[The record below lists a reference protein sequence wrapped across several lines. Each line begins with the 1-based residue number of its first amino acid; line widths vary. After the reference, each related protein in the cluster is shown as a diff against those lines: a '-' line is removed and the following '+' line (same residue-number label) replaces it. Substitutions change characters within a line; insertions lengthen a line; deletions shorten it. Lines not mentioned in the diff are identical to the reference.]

1 VFKKEKKTGCESCEE
16 KELEKNCESCEV
28 KDPVAES
35 QEPEIV
41 EEIELSEE
49 EKLSARVVE
58 LEGELA
64 AAKDGFL
71 RKIAEYENIKK
82 RIEREKEDFIKF
94 ASEKLVV
101 KVLEIQD
108 NLVRAVEA
116 SKQSGDFDSL
126 CKGVEMIA
134 GQFEKVLGGEG
145 VTKIEA
151 IGQKFDP
158 YKHHAVMSEASSEHE
173 EDTIILELQTGYE
186 MKGKVIRPSMVKVV
200 KN

>member
-1 VFKKEKKTGCESCEE
+1 MLKKEKKCEICEE
-16 KELEKNCESCEV
+16 QELEEKCTTCDD
-28 KDPVAES
+28 KVA
-35 QEPEIV
+35 EIV
-41 EEIELSEE
+41 EENAELVEEIECSNE
-49 EKLSARVVE
+49 EKLEKRVAE

-64 AAKDGFL
+64 CAKDGFL

-82 RIEREKEDFIKF
+82 RIERDKEEFIKF
-94 ASEKLVV
+94 ASEKLIL

-116 SKQSGDFDSL
+116 SKQTGDFDSL

-145 VTKIEA
+145 VVKIDA
-151 IGQKFDP
+151 VGQKFDP
-158 YKHHAVMSEASSEHE
+158 YKHHAVMSEISGEIE

-186 MKGKVIRPSMVKVV
+186 MKSKVIRPSMVKVV
-200 KN
+200 KNS

>member
-1 VFKKEKKTGCESCEE
+1 VKSKKKSECETCEE
-16 KELEKNCESCEV
+16 KELEKNCEACENSGETV
-28 KDPVAES
+28 EVI
-35 QEPEIV
+35 QEEV
-41 EEIELSEE
+41 VLTKEE
-49 EKLSARVVE
+49 ELEKKVLE

-82 RIEREKEDFIKF
+82 RIEREKEEFIKF
-94 ASEKLVV
+94 ASEKLVL

-108 NLVRAVEA
+108 NLVRAVDA

-145 VTKIEA
+145 VVKIEA
-151 IGQKFDP
+151 LGQKFDP
-158 YKHHAVMSEASSEHE
+158 YKHHAVMSESSEEQE